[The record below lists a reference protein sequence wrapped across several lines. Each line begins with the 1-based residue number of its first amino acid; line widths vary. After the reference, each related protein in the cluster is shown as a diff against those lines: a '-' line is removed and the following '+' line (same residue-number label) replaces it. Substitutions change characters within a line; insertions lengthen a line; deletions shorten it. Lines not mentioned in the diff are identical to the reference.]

1 MNLWPVL
8 EWLVDE
14 QPVAAARE
22 AANHSRREWHSGL
35 SEKDSSLNA
44 ADTVN
49 SLVSPCF
56 SFFCWCIC
64 VCVRGCVRMTHTVRQ
79 PCIDN
84 IPKERFFKPRPS
96 RLCSSKPAVKCG
108 WFFQLFPRLEGGGQS
123 PFSIETSRLQP
134 TPLSNKHNWTA
145 IYFPNMHHGA
155 LILYTENEW

>member
-56 SFFCWCIC
+56 LFLLVHLC
-64 VCVRGCVRMTHTVRQ
+64 VCTGLCAYDPYCQAAMHRQ
-79 PCIDN
+79 HSKGEIFQATT
-84 IPKERFFKPRPS
+84 ITSLFFKA
-96 RLCSSKPAVKCG
+96 SSQVWLVFSAVSKA
-108 WFFQLFPRLEGGGQS
+108 GGGG
-123 PFSIETSRLQP
+123 PEP
-134 TPLSNKHNWTA
+134 
-145 IYFPNMHHGA
+145 
-155 LILYTENEW
+155 ILH